1 MDTCGADTCADT
13 RHLKLNMSRVWSL
26 ASCTGFTMS
35 APAHSPQLRSCT
47 YSGGAGG
54 DMVTLQGWI
63 YHLAPPDVA
72 GVGGVLGVEV
82 EAAGV
87 EEVLPVLGPGQG
99 GHHVQGALTH
109 LTSHHIMT

>member
-1 MDTCGADTCADT
+1 MEPGQLHGLHDVRPRA
-13 RHLKLNMSRVWSL
+13 L
-26 ASCTGFTMS
+26 A
-35 APAHSPQLRSCT
+35 AVAVLHVLRWCR
-47 YSGGAGG
+47 G

-99 GHHVQGALTH
+99 GHHVQGAVTH
-109 LTSHHIMT
+109 LTSHHDMT

>member
-1 MDTCGADTCADT
+1 
-13 RHLKLNMSRVWSL
+13 MSRVWSL

-35 APAHSPQLRSCT
+35 APAQSPQLRSCA
-47 YSGGAGG
+47 GGAGG

-63 YHLAPPDVA
+63 YDLAPPDVA

-87 EEVLPVLGPGQG
+87 EEVLPVLCPGQG
-99 GHHVQGALTH
+99 GHHMQGALTH
-109 LTSHHIMT
+109 LHHVTS